1 MMKNDI
7 TRFIASKQLS
17 ESSKKAYYYDLQ
29 QFVEV
34 VSGKITP
41 EKLSLYEHSLADLK
55 VSAKRRKL
63 SAVNQFLY
71 FLYEQ
76 GKLER
81 FYKLNNQEKMVT
93 QPADCSLLDYG
104 CFYQET
110 SQKAGQLIALL
121 IVELGLLPQEIQH
134 LTPADVDSQF
144 AVLRLK
150 RSGMVRILQVPERL
164 LPYLVAQLSEGQYL
178 FDHKGKPYSRQ
189 WFFTQLKAFLSTYGF
204 ETLSAQDLRQQYILH
219 QKEAGKS
226 ILEISKQLGLKS
238 PITLE
243 KYYTS

>member
-1 MMKNDI
+1 
-7 TRFIASKQLS
+7 
-17 ESSKKAYYYDLQ
+17 
-29 QFVEV
+29 
-34 VSGKITP
+34 
-41 EKLSLYEHSLADLK
+41 
-55 VSAKRRKL
+55 
-63 SAVNQFLY
+63 
-71 FLYEQ
+71 
-76 GKLER
+76 
-81 FYKLNNQEKMVT
+81 MVT

-189 WFFTQLKAFLSTYGF
+189 WFFTQLKAF
-204 ETLSAQDLRQQYILH
+204 
-219 QKEAGKS
+219 
-226 ILEISKQLGLKS
+226 
-238 PITLE
+238 
-243 KYYTS
+243 